1 MEIGSKILTGVAAT
15 VVLALVG
22 HVATGDAFITGLEQ
36 KAQTELAARG
46 LDAATV
52 RLGHDPLSREAV
64 IQGELPEG
72 SRQEA
77 LDVVMA
83 IPGISSASWKGKQA
97 VATADTEA
105 EAVAG
110 ADAGPS
116 PALPAADRDKI
127 ASCQAEVNKIAET
140 RKISFRSGSAYV
152 SLESRK
158 ILDALAKALKA
169 CDGLSIAV
177 EGHTDD
183 NGDKD
188 VNRVMSQ
195 ERADRIKAGLVE
207 RGIPERLITATGY
220 GSTRPRA
227 KGSDAAADAQN
238 RRIEFRIGAASGAS
252 QNDAEAQQGK

>member
-72 SRQEA
+72 ARQEA

-83 IPGISSASWKGKQA
+83 IPGISSASWKGQPP
-97 VATADTEA
+97 VATANTD
-105 EAVAG
+105 AVAG

-127 ASCQAEVNKIAET
+127 ASCQTEVNKIAET

-152 SLESRK
+152 SLESRQ